1 MYTMCG
7 VGTDVLGKQSAV
19 VTIGYPLS
27 AFGHRIVLHI
37 TAVTTTARNTMYNSR
52 LVSIAGRVL
61 VAIAMS
67 THPDAGAALGTAGHT
82 ATQAEARA
90 ATCLFPHNPL
100 ELVGGVDSQAGANAQ
115 LWFPGLCARREGTA
129 SSPTVV
135 PMHPLRVEVIE
146 LGVCRLLWL
155 NSLTLQGNSSPSD
168 CTAAE
173 IEKFVQLIESTNKH
187 YIPIV
192 MRVVG
197 LRSTT
202 TYMGDLKVGK
212 TDALRP
218 FQAEYVRH
226 APRDAIRTP
235 ISHPPISHAALE
247 TI

>member
-1 MYTMCG
+1 MQNGISYDSSTDGQFFAIYARASVSLKISTRHPPLRSRSSSLPKACVGALCVVMYKMCG

-67 THPDAGAALGTAGHT
+67 THPDTGEALGTAGHT
-82 ATQAEARA
+82 ATQAEARP

-100 ELVGGVDSQAGANAQ
+100 ELVVGVDSQAGANAQ

-135 PMHPLRVEVIE
+135 PIHPLRVERAASAV
-146 LGVCRLLWL
+146 VVVKFPD
-155 NSLTLQGNSSPSD
+155 PS
-168 CTAAE
+168 
-173 IEKFVQLIESTNKH
+173 
-187 YIPIV
+187 
-192 MRVVG
+192 G
-197 LRSTT
+197 
-202 TYMGDLKVGK
+202 
-212 TDALRP
+212 
-218 FQAEYVRH
+218 
-226 APRDAIRTP
+226 
-235 ISHPPISHAALE
+235 
-247 TI
+247 